1 MEEHRAPTP
10 VRVVNGI
17 QISGKRVSL
26 VNLGATDWDFWEQTE
41 EERPHQI
48 HTQLRKTSCSR
59 RVLTNVTWCGE
70 DHEGKPWTRELQLLK
85 T

>member
-41 EERPHQI
+41 GEHPHWI
-48 HTQLRKTSCSR
+48 NTQLRKTSCSR
-59 RVLTNVTWCGE
+59 RVLTNVT
-70 DHEGKPWTRELQLLK
+70 
-85 T
+85 